1 MPKKIFISYSHAQA
15 DWVFSRLEPCLRYGG
30 ADTLVDRTCFRA
42 GKALL
47 GQIDDLQ
54 DTADRT
60 VAVLSEEYLN
70 SQNFTHELKRA
81 IERDSDF
88 TMGSLIIVKRSECQ
102 LPPVIATRNPLY
114 VDLRDDLNAAA
125 WNRLLQ
131 ACDVGLGAAA
141 TDWLG
146 ARDEILAL
154 MDRGQS
160 VNLLVQGEPR
170 WTNLIQHLRSDYIH
184 DMGIVNL
191 ADGATTSRP
200 ALIEEILK
208 GCGVPTRIRPNARDD
223 LVILSRQLSSRASPA
238 RLALLRFDDVRRRRY
253 GEDFYSALKTLVMDS
268 RKLIVLIQSRVPLNA
283 ILPESFSVSPLD
295 IQVVELRGA
304 ND

>member
-1 MPKKIFISYSHAQA
+1 VPKKIFISYSHAQA

-42 GKALL
+42 GKALF
-47 GQIDDLQ
+47 GQMDDLQ

-70 SQNFTHELKRA
+70 SQNCTHELKRA

-88 TMGSLIIVKRSECQ
+88 TLGSLIIVKRSECQ
-102 LPPVIATRNPLY
+102 LPPVIATQNPLY

-184 DMGIVNL
+184 DMGVVNL

-200 ALIEEILK
+200 ALIEAQVAAAGGAGERLR
-208 GCGVPTRIRPNARDD
+208 PRAAARPNLASAASSIRARR
-223 LVILSRQLSSRASPA
+223 LRRASGSRADSPA
-238 RLALLRFDDVRRRRY
+238 KVYMIHR
-253 GEDFYSALKTLVMDS
+253 DS
-268 RKLIVLIQSRVPLNA
+268 IVARERPSSGTHACCAPKR
-283 ILPESFSVSPLD
+283 
-295 IQVVELRGA
+295 
-304 ND
+304 